1 MSLQS
6 LLFAVFAIGA
16 VASAIATITRK
27 NPVASAM
34 SLVAHFFMLTGLYLT
49 LEAQFVAAVQ
59 VLVYAG
65 AIMVLVVFVIML
77 LNVGRESQATGGR
90 PLRTTLGALLAV
102 MLVGMVSTVIVS
114 KPTGKEQIS
123 GNVLVLFYSSERFP
137 EASGSSQFRTMT
149 PFVTPTSERQGY
161 ACGSDT
167 LSWNE
172 NKKHWEMVNDTIG
185 LVSYSSETTMA
196 PWDVTMWHAA
206 DGSNDSFVN
215 VMQIGTTASI
225 GATLFTTYLFPF
237 EAVSLLLLAALIGAL
252 ILAKRHVQ
260 EG

>member
-77 LNVGRESQATGGR
+77 LNVGRESRVTGGR
-90 PLRTTLGALLAV
+90 PLRTTMGTLLAAL
-102 MLVGMVSTVIVS
+102 LVGMISLTLAAR
-114 KPTGKEQIS
+114 PTGLNQLAQNATE
-123 GNVLVLFYSSERFP
+123 
-137 EASGSSQFRTMT
+137 
-149 PFVTPTSERQGY
+149 
-161 ACGSDT
+161 
-167 LSWNE
+167 
-172 NKKHWEMVNDTIG
+172 
-185 LVSYSSETTMA
+185 
-196 PWDVTMWHAA
+196 
-206 DGSNDSFVN
+206 
-215 VMQIGTTASI
+215 IGTTEAI
-225 GATLFTTYLFPF
+225 GKSLFTTYLFPF
-237 EAVSLLLLAALIGAL
+237 EAVSLLLLAALIGAV